1 MRTVSPKTHNHER
14 RPSVLIAQAD
24 LDAIE
29 AVRATERHPVQY
41 WCCTDWYDCL
51 AVSGLLLTILGV
63 VGCIVAWIIMSIIA
77 LADVT
82 NSSLKDECHETNIWA
97 ALCACVVLTGI
108 GLVTSGRSIN
118 KDESSQIMATGVYTL
133 LVNIG
138 LSIWKGVELFSPCP
152 QDKLSENPV
161 YHLLLVSFIAD
172 MVCYCIVCIAMIIL
186 CVSASS
192 HVKTELTAV
201 NLERNGANQEGEE
214 SKISS
219 TFDEV

>member
-1 MRTVSPKTHNHER
+1 MRSVSPKTHNHER
-14 RPSVLIAQAD
+14 RPSMLIAQAE
-24 LDAIE
+24 LDATE
-29 AVRATERHPVQY
+29 AVRATERDPIY
-41 WCCTDWYDCL
+41 RFCPTDCYDCL

-63 VGCIVAWIIMSIIA
+63 VGCIMAWIIMSIIA

-82 NSSLKDECHETNIWA
+82 NSSLKDECHDTNIWV
-97 ALCACVVLTGI
+97 ALCVCVVLTGI

-118 KDESSQIMATGVYTL
+118 KDESSQIMVTGVCTL
-133 LVNIG
+133 AINMG

-152 QDKLSENPV
+152 EDKLSENPV

-172 MVCYCIVCIAMIIL
+172 MVCYCIVFIALAAFCI
-186 CVSASS
+186 SASS

-201 NLERNGANQEGEE
+201 NLERNEVDQREEE